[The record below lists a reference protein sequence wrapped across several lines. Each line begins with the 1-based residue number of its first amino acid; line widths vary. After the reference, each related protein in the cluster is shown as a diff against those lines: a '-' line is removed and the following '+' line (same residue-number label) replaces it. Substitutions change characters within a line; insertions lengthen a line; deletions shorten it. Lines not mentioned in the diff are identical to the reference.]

1 VTGHKTRGRRL
12 RLVAVAASAV
22 WLVGCGAELETG
34 YKYRPLNA
42 SPVQRRAF
50 YASPYSPEKT
60 AAEQEQKQGGPRAGT
75 GE

>member
-1 VTGHKTRGRRL
+1 MTDHKSSGRRL
-12 RLVAVAASAV
+12 KLAVVAAGV
-22 WLVGCGAELETG
+22 LWLAGCGTELETG

-42 SPVQRRAF
+42 SSVQRRGY

-60 AAEQEQKQGGPRAGT
+60 AAEQEQKQGGPKPGG